1 LLDLVRAKFDTG
13 ADRLALAQR
22 MLLASGI
29 DELPAMIRPV
39 TRDELVAFFEAQART
54 LVRRG

>member
-1 LLDLVRAKFDTG
+1 
-13 ADRLALAQR
+13 

-29 DELPAMIRPV
+29 DELPAMLRPV
-39 TRDELVAFFEAQART
+39 THDELVAFFENQARA